1 MLDCLKYRPQLHH
14 ASNLGAPIAYR
25 IAQKANCK
33 AYIYDAVAV
42 DEMEEIYRITGIKDI
57 FRIGR
62 GHNLNMR
69 AAVLNLCEQKVIDY
83 KDHNYPQRSFGR
95 RHFRRTLRTRQ
106 AGGHDF

>member
-62 GHNLNMR
+62 GHNLKITTSSAFIW
-69 AAVLNLCEQKVIDY
+69 AAAFPSDSS
-83 KDHNYPQRSFGR
+83 H
-95 RHFRRTLRTRQ
+95 T
-106 AGGHDF
+106 AGWWT